1 MSAGVGGYIRT
12 HLFGVVCFSCPL
24 QPFTRAR
31 FCFTYLEFCKGQLRA
46 SLSQSSFLSTSFCSN
61 RSITPFCHAPL
72 AVFLVILNWYSI
84 SPTLSCLSCTPALPV
99 LFFISRLLLWQQFPS
114 FGISFRIARRYIGAN
129 QNLPFSHLH
138 NFAPSDPT
146 AKARIANLCQLL
158 LQGCI
163 QAMSSKGYKVDC
175 PFSAVLPQ
183 IGRPALNRQV
193 RWNSG

>member
-1 MSAGVGGYIRT
+1 MYYIIYYNIYIAGIQVFSPYALSLVSAGVGGYIRT

-61 RSITPFCHAPL
+61 RSITPFCLAPL

-99 LFFISRLLLWQQFPS
+99 LFFISRLLL
-114 FGISFRIARRYIGAN
+114 
-129 QNLPFSHLH
+129 
-138 NFAPSDPT
+138 
-146 AKARIANLCQLL
+146 
-158 LQGCI
+158 
-163 QAMSSKGYKVDC
+163 
-175 PFSAVLPQ
+175 
-183 IGRPALNRQV
+183 
-193 RWNSG
+193 

>member
-1 MSAGVGGYIRT
+1 
-12 HLFGVVCFSCPL
+12 
-24 QPFTRAR
+24 
-31 FCFTYLEFCKGQLRA
+31 
-46 SLSQSSFLSTSFCSN
+46 
-61 RSITPFCHAPL
+61 
-72 AVFLVILNWYSI
+72 
-84 SPTLSCLSCTPALPV
+84 LPV